1 MKKFFLVL
9 ASTATLSGACI
20 SLGAPAQ
27 ASPLNGG
34 NSSGYP
40 GWGQHG
46 GGYHGCGPACTPPGF
61 AGRPIGHRPHW
72 DHGGGYGGNSWGGY
86 QVFARPVYAA
96 RYEDCEWVRVRTP
109 YGSRWRAVCE

>member
-1 MKKFFLVL
+1 MTKLSIFL
-9 ASTATLSGACI
+9 ASAALL
-20 SLGAPAQ
+20 SLGASAQ

-34 NSSGYP
+34 HGPGY
-40 GWGQHG
+40 HG